1 MEYSPQNLEY
11 AVSVF
16 YNGEQTERARAHQ
29 WLTAAQRPGGLEI
42 RLGFFNQ
49 TRAPKFSSSRPR
61 PSTPRSCDA
70 GTSCLG
76 KLRRVKEKLLQ
87 AVHTYAKGPKIVT
100 NRLCIS
106 LAAFILQQGTQDLAT
121 ILRPLSN
128 PDYSSLLLEVL
139 TVIPEEFN
147 SMTMGSSLRAR
158 NRTALQNA
166 SPMVL
171 DDMLR
176 YLNTVYNDYSKEP
189 PSEAIIQT
197 WVTASTCATSWLSL
211 GGEDGDGGAL
221 PDRLP
226 LCRALL
232 RVIPV
237 LAAWNE
243 AVSDSALDA
252 CEASLITCMVCIVE
266 CHSRTV
272 VSAVER
278 PEPHEGARQLIE
290 LLLQSQAAPG
300 HYPLHETRSNL
311 VFGAWYTLQDEVLN
325 VMESSRKIHPV
336 WRAVFSRL
344 LTALVA
350 KSEANESALCRDD
363 RELLRCYRQDVADTV
378 MYCYGMLGD
387 WCWSTVEAA
396 FTAADTE
403 VRREAA
409 LHIFL
414 ALADAAPHKRAPEPL
429 VAMLQHAVTLAREA
443 SDKRTLNTALDCLG
457 GYAAWLSSV
466 GGAGGAASTACEARG
481 AALGEQMIMAAGA
494 ALQRCPAVAAHALRR
509 LCADCSAPA
518 ASLAPE
524 IVQAAL
530 SEVGRSDTW
539 VRRQLL
545 GAAGA
550 ALSATDPDT
559 ARPLLEQLAA
569 MLEQHLREQ
578 ALEPAR
584 LTGAAECAAALLAA
598 LAPQPQLAAV
608 LFRALLPT
616 LPPFA
621 QHQELIEPLFSV
633 LKHTISTLMDEC
645 LPAINDIAH
654 LTIAA
659 FHCRPTAAGLDVV
672 KLLIL
677 ILGNSWPEAGRLLNA
692 CVACA
697 ARALAADPGAAS
709 DLAEGLFTLLHAIT
723 KKRPQYCDWLDDQ
736 LPTLVELGCECVR
749 LWEAGAARAACA
761 WLSALCAQR
770 PLALQPS
777 APALTAAALRCIG
790 GATPRNQ
797 IEPLAELL
805 LALNR
810 ASWRQ
815 DAAAGAGAGGV
826 GLALWLRQALEPR
839 GFPTVHA
846 TEPTKHKFIAA
857 VSKEK
862 SSKRRILETV
872 QEFSLVCRGLIG
884 TEYARQTL
892 ASKQLVA

>member
-29 WLTAAQRPGGLEI
+29 WLTAAQRVPEAWKFVWELLQPDKYTFQGTEI
-42 RLGFFNQ
+42 QFFAA
-49 TRAPKFSSSRPR
+49 TTLHTKI
-61 PSTPRSCDA
+61 
-70 GTSCLG
+70 
-76 KLRRVKEKLLQ
+76 LRCWNELPPESYEELKEKLLQ

-128 PDYSSLLLEVL
+128 PDHSSLLLEVL

-176 YLNTVYNDYSKEP
+176 CLNTVYNDYSKEP

-221 PDRLP
+221 PERLP

-252 CEASLITCMVCIVE
+252 CEACLTGVRAAAGQAAAARYPDAALQLISELTAITAPVMQRDSVPNSINEELLSALITCMVCIVE
-266 CHSRTV
+266 CHSSTV
-272 VSAVER
+272 VSAIER
-278 PEPHEGARQLIE
+278 PTPHEGARQLIE
-290 LLLQSQAAPG
+290 LLLEAQAAPG

-344 LTALVA
+344 LTALVT

-363 RELLRCYRQDVADTV
+363 KELLRCYRQDVADTV

-396 FTAADTE
+396 FAAADTE

-414 ALADAAPHKRAPEPL
+414 ALADAAPHERAPEPL
-429 VAMLQHAVTLAREA
+429 VAMLQHAVALASDA

-457 GYAAWLSSV
+457 GYASWLSSV
-466 GGAGGAASTACEARG
+466 GGAGGGASTAGGARG

-494 ALQRCPAVAAHALRR
+494 ALQRCPAAAAHALRR

-518 ASLAPE
+518 ATLAPD
-524 IVQAAL
+524 IVRAAL

-569 MLEQHLREQ
+569 MLEQHLRQQ
-578 ALEPAR
+578 ALEPGR
-584 LTGAAECAAALLAA
+584 LTGAAECSAALLAA
-598 LAPQPQLAAV
+598 LAPRPQLAAA
-608 LFRALLPT
+608 LLRALLPT
-616 LPPFA
+616 LPPYA
-621 QHQELIEPLFSV
+621 HHHHLIQVTSSSCHIQHWS
-633 LKHTISTLMDEC
+633 
-645 LPAINDIAH
+645 
-654 LTIAA
+654 
-659 FHCRPTAAGLDVV
+659 R
-672 KLLIL
+672 
-677 ILGNSWPEAGRLLNA
+677 
-692 CVACA
+692 
-697 ARALAADPGAAS
+697 
-709 DLAEGLFTLLHAIT
+709 
-723 KKRPQYCDWLDDQ
+723 
-736 LPTLVELGCECVR
+736 
-749 LWEAGAARAACA
+749 
-761 WLSALCAQR
+761 
-770 PLALQPS
+770 
-777 APALTAAALRCIG
+777 G
-790 GATPRNQ
+790 G
-797 IEPLAELL
+797 
-805 LALNR
+805 
-810 ASWRQ
+810 
-815 DAAAGAGAGGV
+815 
-826 GLALWLRQALEPR
+826 
-839 GFPTVHA
+839 
-846 TEPTKHKFIAA
+846 
-857 VSKEK
+857 
-862 SSKRRILETV
+862 
-872 QEFSLVCRGLIG
+872 
-884 TEYARQTL
+884 
-892 ASKQLVA
+892 